1 MPKPV
6 YLLEDTGLSRLV
18 RRKVDIKNDISP
30 LTREIIT
37 RIYGN
42 DHFYSIIQ
50 RCLHSHIHY
59 YNSSTTPG
67 YFFRSRRGNILFAP
81 SEPKIIKINAV
92 GEISTLTFTQ
102 LSELEYTFL

>member
-6 YLLEDTGLSRLV
+6 YLLEDVGSSTLV
-18 RRKVDIKNDISP
+18 RRKVDIKNDIN
-30 LTREIIT
+30 LFTKEIIL

-50 RCLHSHIHY
+50 RCPYSRIHY
-59 YNSSTTPG
+59 YNSSTTSG
-67 YFFRSRRGNILFAP
+67 YFFRSRRGSILFAP
-81 SEPKIIKINAV
+81 SEPKIIKINNSL
-92 GEISTLTFTQ
+92 EISMLTFTQ

>member
-6 YLLEDTGLSRLV
+6 YLLEDVGSSFLV

-30 LTREIIT
+30 ITREIIPH
-37 RIYGN
+37 IYHN

-50 RCLHSHIHY
+50 RCPYSRIHY
-59 YNSSTTPG
+59 YNSFTTPG

-81 SEPKIIKINAV
+81 SEPKIIKLNAI
-92 GEISTLTFTQ
+92 GEISMLTFTQ

>member
-6 YLLEDTGLSRLV
+6 YLLEDVGSSFLV

-30 LTREIIT
+30 ITREIIP
-37 RIYGN
+37 RIYHN

-50 RCLHSHIHY
+50 RCPYSRIHY
-59 YNSSTTPG
+59 YNSFTTPG

-81 SEPKIIKINAV
+81 SEPKIIKLNAI
-92 GEISTLTFTQ
+92 GEISMLTFAQ